1 MKKYL
6 IKYTLEFFVIVT
18 GISLSFWINEWDN
31 NRMNSDKESYF
42 LNGLKNDL
50 EKQLYSLNN
59 FDEFSNQTIQ
69 IGASILEDY
78 SINKNL
84 KETDSLNFKL
94 SRLMYSRSYPSVN
107 TTFNELKSTGQFNLF
122 KEKLLASKIIKYYQD
137 SENYK
142 DRLTKNIDI
151 VYYNEIF
158 PIIKSSIIID
168 PNNFGYK
175 NKKINL
181 IEIEKSLNTI
191 LNNSKKE
198 FELANAVSLRIVVA
212 NTNQGYIKI
221 MINEAKILLDM
232 INDELIK
239 HWDEI
244 KYHTFKAS

>member
-1 MKKYL
+1 VKKYL

-31 NRMNSDKESYF
+31 NRMNSDKELYF

-84 KETDSLNFKL
+84 EETDSLNFKL
-94 SRLMYSRSYPSVN
+94 SRLMYSRSYPSIN

-142 DRLTKNIDI
+142 DRLTKNIDL

-212 NTNQGYIKI
+212 NTNQSYIKI

-239 HWDEI
+239 D
-244 KYHTFKAS
+244 

>member
-6 IKYTLEFFVIVT
+6 IKYTLEFIVIVT

-31 NRMNSDKESYF
+31 NRMNSDKELYF

-50 EKQLYSLNN
+50 EKQLNSLNN
-59 FDEFSNQTIQ
+59 YNEFSNLTIDY
-69 IGASILEDY
+69 GASILEDY
-78 SINKNL
+78 SIFETLSK
-84 KETDSLNFKL
+84 TDSLNIKL
-94 SRLMYSRSYPSVN
+94 SRLMYSRSYPEVN

-142 DRLTKNIDI
+142 KRLTKNIDL

-168 PNNFGYK
+168 PNNFGYE
-175 NKKINL
+175 NKKINIL
-181 IEIEKSLNTI
+181 GIEKSLNII

-198 FELANAVSLRIVVA
+198 FELANAISLRIVVA
-212 NTNQGYIKI
+212 NTNKSYIEI
-221 MINEAKILLDM
+221 MIKEAKILLDM
-232 INDELIK
+232 INNELIK
-239 HWDEI
+239 
-244 KYHTFKAS
+244 Y

>member
-6 IKYTLEFFVIVT
+6 IKYTLEFIVIVT

-31 NRMNSDKESYF
+31 NRMNSDKELYF

-50 EKQLYSLNN
+50 EKQLNSLNN
-59 FDEFSNQTIQ
+59 YNEFSNLTIDY
-69 IGASILEDY
+69 GASILEDY
-78 SINKNL
+78 SVFETLSK
-84 KETDSLNFKL
+84 TDSLNIKL
-94 SRLMYSRSYPSVN
+94 SRLMYARSYPEVN

-142 DRLTKNIDI
+142 KRLNKNIDI

-168 PNNFGYK
+168 PNNFGYE
-175 NKKINL
+175 NKKINML
-181 IEIEKSLNTI
+181 GIEKSLNII

-198 FELANAVSLRIVVA
+198 FELANAISLRIVVA
-212 NTNQGYIKI
+212 NTNKAYIEI
-221 MINEAKILLDM
+221 MIKEAKILLDM
-232 INDELIK
+232 INNELIK
-239 HWDEI
+239 
-244 KYHTFKAS
+244 Y

>member
-1 MKKYL
+1 
-6 IKYTLEFFVIVT
+6 
-18 GISLSFWINEWDN
+18 
-31 NRMNSDKESYF
+31 MNSDKELYF

-84 KETDSLNFKL
+84 EETDSLNFKL
-94 SRLMYSRSYPSVN
+94 SRLMYSRSYPSIN

-142 DRLTKNIDI
+142 DRLTKNIDL

-212 NTNQGYIKI
+212 NTNQSYIKI

-239 HWDEI
+239 DWDKI
-244 KYHTFKAS
+244 IYHTFKVS

>member
-239 HWDEI
+239 H
-244 KYHTFKAS
+244 

>member
-6 IKYTLEFFVIVT
+6 IKYTLEFIVIVT

-31 NRMNSDKESYF
+31 NRMNSDKELYF

-50 EKQLYSLNN
+50 EKQLNSLNN
-59 FDEFSNQTIQ
+59 YNEFSNLTIDY
-69 IGASILEDY
+69 GASILEDY
-78 SINKNL
+78 SIFETLSK
-84 KETDSLNFKL
+84 TDSLNIKL
-94 SRLMYSRSYPSVN
+94 SRLMYSRSYPEVN

-142 DRLTKNIDI
+142 KRLTKNIDL

-168 PNNFGYK
+168 PNNFGYE
-175 NKKINL
+175 NKKINML
-181 IEIEKSLNTI
+181 GIEKSLNII

-198 FELANAVSLRIVVA
+198 FELANAISLRIVVA
-212 NTNQGYIKI
+212 NTNKSYIEI
-221 MINEAKILLDM
+221 MIKEAKILLDM
-232 INDELIK
+232 INNELIK
-239 HWDEI
+239 
-244 KYHTFKAS
+244 Y

>member
-6 IKYTLEFFVIVT
+6 IKYTLEFIVIVT

-31 NRMNSDKESYF
+31 NRMNSDKELYF

-50 EKQLYSLNN
+50 EKQLNSLNN
-59 FDEFSNQTIQ
+59 YNEFSNLTIDY
-69 IGASILEDY
+69 GASILEDY
-78 SINKNL
+78 SIFETLSK
-84 KETDSLNFKL
+84 TDSLNIKL
-94 SRLMYSRSYPSVN
+94 SRLMYSRSYPEVN

-142 DRLTKNIDI
+142 KRLTKNIDL

-168 PNNFGYK
+168 PNNFGYE
-175 NKKINL
+175 NKKINML
-181 IEIEKSLNTI
+181 GIEKSLNII

-198 FELANAVSLRIVVA
+198 FELANAISLRIVVA
-212 NTNQGYIKI
+212 NTNKAYIEI
-221 MINEAKILLDM
+221 MIKEAKILLDM
-232 INDELIK
+232 INNELIK
-239 HWDEI
+239 
-244 KYHTFKAS
+244 Y

>member
-6 IKYTLEFFVIVT
+6 IKYTLEFIVIVT

-31 NRMNSDKESYF
+31 NRMNSDKELYF

-50 EKQLYSLNN
+50 EKQLNSLNN
-59 FDEFSNQTIQ
+59 YNEFSNQTIDY
-69 IGASILEDY
+69 GASILEDY
-78 SINKNL
+78 SIFETLSK
-84 KETDSLNFKL
+84 TDSLNIKL
-94 SRLMYSRSYPSVN
+94 SRLMYSRSYPEVN

-142 DRLTKNIDI
+142 KRLTKNIDL

-168 PNNFGYK
+168 PNNFGYE
-175 NKKINL
+175 NKKINML
-181 IEIEKSLNTI
+181 GIEKSLNII

-198 FELANAVSLRIVVA
+198 FELANAISLRIVVA
-212 NTNQGYIKI
+212 NTNKSYIEI
-221 MINEAKILLDM
+221 MIKEAKILLDM
-232 INDELIK
+232 INNELIK
-239 HWDEI
+239 
-244 KYHTFKAS
+244 Y

>member
-6 IKYTLEFFVIVT
+6 IKYTLEFIVIVT

-31 NRMNSDKESYF
+31 NRMNSDKELYF

-50 EKQLYSLNN
+50 EKQLNSLNN
-59 FDEFSNQTIQ
+59 YNEFSNLTIDY
-69 IGASILEDY
+69 GASILEDY
-78 SINKNL
+78 SIFETLSK
-84 KETDSLNFKL
+84 TDSLNIKL
-94 SRLMYSRSYPSVN
+94 SRLMYSRSYPEVN

-142 DRLTKNIDI
+142 KRLTKNIDL

-168 PNNFGYK
+168 PNNFGYE
-175 NKKINL
+175 NKKINML
-181 IEIEKSLNTI
+181 GIEKSFNII

-198 FELANAVSLRIVVA
+198 FELANAISLRIVVA
-212 NTNQGYIKI
+212 NTNKSYIEI
-221 MINEAKILLDM
+221 MIKEAKILLDI
-232 INDELIK
+232 INNELIK
-239 HWDEI
+239 
-244 KYHTFKAS
+244 Y

>member
-6 IKYTLEFFVIVT
+6 IKYTLEFIVIVT

-31 NRMNSDKESYF
+31 NRMNSDKELYF

-50 EKQLYSLNN
+50 EKQLNSLNN
-59 FDEFSNQTIQ
+59 YNEFSNQTIDY
-69 IGASILEDY
+69 GASILEDY
-78 SINKNL
+78 SIFETLSK
-84 KETDSLNFKL
+84 TDSLNIKL
-94 SRLMYSRSYPSVN
+94 SRLMYSRSYPEIN

-142 DRLTKNIDI
+142 NRLTKNIDI

-168 PNNFGYK
+168 PNNFGYE
-175 NKKINL
+175 NKKINIL
-181 IEIEKSLNTI
+181 GIEKSLNII

-198 FELANAVSLRIVVA
+198 FELANAISLRIVVA
-212 NTNQGYIKI
+212 NTNKAYIEI
-221 MINEAKILLDM
+221 MIKEAKILLDM
-232 INDELIK
+232 INNELIK
-239 HWDEI
+239 
-244 KYHTFKAS
+244 Y

>member
-6 IKYTLEFFVIVT
+6 IKYTLEFIVIVT

-31 NRMNSDKESYF
+31 NRMNSDKELYF

-50 EKQLYSLNN
+50 EKQLNSLNN
-59 FDEFSNQTIQ
+59 YNEFSNLTIDY
-69 IGASILEDY
+69 GASILEDY
-78 SINKNL
+78 SIFETLSK
-84 KETDSLNFKL
+84 TDSLNIKL
-94 SRLMYSRSYPSVN
+94 SRLMYSRSYPEVN

-142 DRLTKNIDI
+142 KRLTKNIDI

-168 PNNFGYK
+168 PNNFGYE
-175 NKKINL
+175 NKKINML
-181 IEIEKSLNTI
+181 GIEKSLNII

-198 FELANAVSLRIVVA
+198 FELANAISLRIVVA
-212 NTNQGYIKI
+212 NTNKSYIEI
-221 MINEAKILLDM
+221 MIKEAKILLDM
-232 INDELIK
+232 INNELIK
-239 HWDEI
+239 
-244 KYHTFKAS
+244 Y

>member
-6 IKYTLEFFVIVT
+6 IKYTLEFIVIVT

-31 NRMNSDKESYF
+31 NRMNSDKELYF

-50 EKQLYSLNN
+50 EKQLNSLNN
-59 FDEFSNQTIQ
+59 YNEFSNLTIDY
-69 IGASILEDY
+69 GASILEDY
-78 SINKNL
+78 SIFKTL
-84 KETDSLNFKL
+84 SKTDSLNIKL
-94 SRLMYSRSYPSVN
+94 SRLMYSRSYPEVN

-142 DRLTKNIDI
+142 NRLTKNIDI

-168 PNNFGYK
+168 PNNFGYE
-175 NKKINL
+175 NKKINML
-181 IEIEKSLNTI
+181 GIEKSLNII

-198 FELANAVSLRIVVA
+198 FELANAISLRIVVA
-212 NTNQGYIKI
+212 NTNKSYIEI
-221 MINEAKILLDM
+221 MIKEAKILLDM
-232 INDELIK
+232 INNELIK
-239 HWDEI
+239 
-244 KYHTFKAS
+244 Y

>member
-6 IKYTLEFFVIVT
+6 IKYTLEFIVIVT

-31 NRMNSDKESYF
+31 NRMNSDKELYF

-50 EKQLYSLNN
+50 EKQLNSLNN
-59 FDEFSNQTIQ
+59 YNEFSNLTIDY
-69 IGASILEDY
+69 GASILEDY
-78 SINKNL
+78 SIFETLSK
-84 KETDSLNFKL
+84 TDSLNIKL
-94 SRLMYSRSYPSVN
+94 SRLMYSRSYPEVN

-142 DRLTKNIDI
+142 KRLTKNIDL

-168 PNNFGYK
+168 PNNFGYE
-175 NKKINL
+175 NKKINML
-181 IEIEKSLNTI
+181 GIEKSLNII

-198 FELANAVSLRIVVA
+198 FELANAISLRIVVA
-212 NTNQGYIKI
+212 NTNKSYIEI
-221 MINEAKILLDM
+221 MIKEAKILLDM
-232 INDELIK
+232 INNELIK
-239 HWDEI
+239 YWACIIDI
-244 KYHTFKAS
+244 FLS

>member
-6 IKYTLEFFVIVT
+6 IKYTLEFIVIVT

-31 NRMNSDKESYF
+31 NRMNSDKELYF

-50 EKQLYSLNN
+50 EKQLNSLNN
-59 FDEFSNQTIQ
+59 YNEFSNLTIDY
-69 IGASILEDY
+69 GASILEDY
-78 SINKNL
+78 SIFETLSK
-84 KETDSLNFKL
+84 TDSLNIKL
-94 SRLMYSRSYPSVN
+94 SRLMYSRSYPEVN

-142 DRLTKNIDI
+142 KRLTKNIDL

-168 PNNFGYK
+168 PNNFGYE
-175 NKKINL
+175 NKKINML
-181 IEIEKSLNTI
+181 GIEKSFNII

-198 FELANAVSLRIVVA
+198 FELANAISLRIVVA
-212 NTNQGYIKI
+212 NTNKAYIEI
-221 MINEAKILLDM
+221 MIKEAKILLDM
-232 INDELIK
+232 INNELIK
-239 HWDEI
+239 
-244 KYHTFKAS
+244 Y

>member
-6 IKYTLEFFVIVT
+6 IKYTLEFIVIVT

-31 NRMNSDKESYF
+31 NRMNSDKELYF

-50 EKQLYSLNN
+50 EKQLNSLNN
-59 FDEFSNQTIQ
+59 YNEFSNQTIDY
-69 IGASILEDY
+69 GASILEDY
-78 SINKNL
+78 SIFETLSK
-84 KETDSLNFKL
+84 TDSLNIKL
-94 SRLMYSRSYPSVN
+94 SRLMYSRSYPEVN

-142 DRLTKNIDI
+142 KRLNKNIDI

-168 PNNFGYK
+168 PNNFGYE
-175 NKKINL
+175 NKKINIL
-181 IEIEKSLNTI
+181 GIEKSLNII

-198 FELANAVSLRIVVA
+198 FELANAISLRIVVA
-212 NTNQGYIKI
+212 NTNKAYIEI
-221 MINEAKILLDM
+221 MIKEAKILLDM
-232 INDELIK
+232 INNELIK
-239 HWDEI
+239 
-244 KYHTFKAS
+244 Y

>member
-6 IKYTLEFFVIVT
+6 IKYTLEFIVIVT

-31 NRMNSDKESYF
+31 NRMNSDKELYF

-50 EKQLYSLNN
+50 EKQLNSLNN
-59 FDEFSNQTIQ
+59 YNEFSNLTIDY
-69 IGASILEDY
+69 GASILEDY
-78 SINKNL
+78 SIFETLSK
-84 KETDSLNFKL
+84 TDSLNIKL
-94 SRLMYSRSYPSVN
+94 SRLMYSRSYPEVN

-142 DRLTKNIDI
+142 KRLNKNIDI

-168 PNNFGYK
+168 PNNFGYE
-175 NKKINL
+175 NKKINML
-181 IEIEKSLNTI
+181 GIEKSLNII

-198 FELANAVSLRIVVA
+198 FELANAISLRIVVA
-212 NTNQGYIKI
+212 NTNKAYIEI
-221 MINEAKILLDM
+221 MIKEAKILLDM
-232 INDELIK
+232 INNELIK
-239 HWDEI
+239 
-244 KYHTFKAS
+244 Y

>member
-6 IKYTLEFFVIVT
+6 IKYTLEFIVIVT

-31 NRMNSDKESYF
+31 NRMNSDKELYF

-50 EKQLYSLNN
+50 EKQLNSLNN
-59 FDEFSNQTIQ
+59 YNEFSNQTIDY
-69 IGASILEDY
+69 GASILEDY
-78 SINKNL
+78 SIFETLSK
-84 KETDSLNFKL
+84 TDSLNIKL
-94 SRLMYSRSYPSVN
+94 SRLMYSRSYPEVN

-142 DRLTKNIDI
+142 KRLTKNIDL

-168 PNNFGYK
+168 PNNFGYE
-175 NKKINL
+175 NKKINML
-181 IEIEKSLNTI
+181 GIEKSLNII

-198 FELANAVSLRIVVA
+198 FELANAISLRIVVA
-212 NTNQGYIKI
+212 NTNKAYIEI
-221 MINEAKILLDM
+221 MIKEAKILLDM
-232 INDELIK
+232 INNELIK
-239 HWDEI
+239 
-244 KYHTFKAS
+244 Y

>member
-1 MKKYL
+1 
-6 IKYTLEFFVIVT
+6 
-18 GISLSFWINEWDN
+18 
-31 NRMNSDKESYF
+31 MNSDKESYF

-239 HWDEI
+239 H
-244 KYHTFKAS
+244 

>member
-84 KETDSLNFKL
+84 KDTDSLNFKL

-221 MINEAKILLDM
+221 MINESKILLDM

-239 HWDEI
+239 H
-244 KYHTFKAS
+244 

>member
-6 IKYTLEFFVIVT
+6 IKYTLEFIVIVT

-31 NRMNSDKESYF
+31 NRMNSDKELYF

-50 EKQLYSLNN
+50 EKQLNSLNN
-59 FDEFSNQTIQ
+59 YTEFSNQTIDY
-69 IGASILEDY
+69 GASILEDY
-78 SINKNL
+78 SIFETLSK
-84 KETDSLNFKL
+84 TDSLNIKL
-94 SRLMYSRSYPSVN
+94 SRLMYSRSYPEVN

-142 DRLTKNIDI
+142 KRLNKNIDI

-168 PNNFGYK
+168 PNNFGYE
-175 NKKINL
+175 NKKINIL
-181 IEIEKSLNTI
+181 GIEKSLNII

-198 FELANAVSLRIVVA
+198 FELANAISLRIVVA
-212 NTNQGYIKI
+212 NTNKAYIEI
-221 MINEAKILLDM
+221 MIKEAKILLDM
-232 INDELIK
+232 INNELIK
-239 HWDEI
+239 
-244 KYHTFKAS
+244 Y